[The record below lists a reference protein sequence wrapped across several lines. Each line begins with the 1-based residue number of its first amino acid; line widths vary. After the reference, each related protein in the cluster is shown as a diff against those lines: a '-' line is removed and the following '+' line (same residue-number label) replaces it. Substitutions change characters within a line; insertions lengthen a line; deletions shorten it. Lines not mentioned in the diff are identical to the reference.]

1 VDLDWDL
8 IGFSSRQRV
17 SPMPR
22 RLLHFAFC
30 LLLVACL
37 SLHAQQ
43 LTQRLIL
50 KDGSYQSI
58 QKYEMQGDRVHYLSA
73 ERYEWEDIPA
83 SLVDWDATRKY
94 NDALNSGK
102 LRTKIIETPEEK
114 EEREKEAA
122 NSPEIQPGLH
132 LPGSGGVF
140 LLDVF
145 QGKAE
150 LAEIVQNGSEVNK
163 GAKKSVLRAAIPLSG
178 NKRAFEIKGDHA
190 QVQSHLPRP
199 TIYIDIDEG
208 TQNEAALTDRF
219 RVVRTVVKKD
229 ARVIGNVKVSAGGKV
244 SEQLSFV
251 PATVSKLG
259 TGQWIKLIPNQDL
272 AAGEYAVVEMLSPQE
287 MNLYVWDFG
296 VNPNAPVNPNTWQP
310 VPAK

>member
-1 VDLDWDL
+1 
-8 IGFSSRQRV
+8 
-17 SPMPR
+17 MPR
-22 RLLHFAFC
+22 TLLRVALC
-30 LLLVACL
+30 LLLVAAPASL
-37 SLHAQQ
+37 SVQHQLQAQQ

-50 KDGSYQSI
+50 KDGSYQPV

-73 ERYEWEDIPA
+73 DRYEWEDIPA

-94 NDALNSGK
+94 NDALTSGK
-102 LRTKIIETPEEK
+102 LHTKIIETPEEK

-122 NSPEIQPGLH
+122 NSPEIAPGLN

-163 GAKKSVLRAAIPLSG
+163 GARKSVLRAAINPLAS
-178 NKRAFEIKGDHA
+178 NKRAFEIKGEHA
-190 QVQSHLPRP
+190 QIQSHLPRP
-199 TIYIDIDEG
+199 TIYIDLEG
-208 TQNEAALTDRF
+208 VTPNEAPPTDRY

-229 ARVIGNVKVSAGGKV
+229 ARVVGNVKVSVGGKV
-244 SEQLSFV
+244 SEQISFLPV
-251 PATVSKLG
+251 SVSKLG
-259 TGQWIKLIPNQDL
+259 TGQWIKLIPSQDL
-272 AAGEYAVVEMLSPQE
+272 AAGEYAIVEMLTPTE

-296 VNPNAPVNPNTWQP
+296 VSPTAPVNPNTWQP
-310 VPAK
+310 VPPK

>member
-1 VDLDWDL
+1 
-8 IGFSSRQRV
+8 
-17 SPMPR
+17 MPR
-22 RLLHFAFC
+22 TLLRVALC
-30 LLLVACL
+30 LLLVAAPASL
-37 SLHAQQ
+37 SVQHQLQAQQ

-50 KDGSYQSI
+50 KDGSYQPV

-73 ERYEWEDIPA
+73 DRYEWEDIPA

-94 NDALNSGK
+94 NDALTSGK
-102 LRTKIIETPEEK
+102 LHTKIIETPEEK

-122 NSPEIQPGLH
+122 NSPEIAPGLN

-163 GAKKSVLRAAIPLSG
+163 GARKSVLRAAINPLAS
-178 NKRAFEIKGDHA
+178 NKRAFEIKGEHA
-190 QVQSHLPRP
+190 QIQSHLPRP
-199 TIYIDIDEG
+199 TIYIDLEG
-208 TQNEAALTDRF
+208 VTPNEAPPTDRY

-229 ARVIGNVKVSAGGKV
+229 ARVVGNVKVSVGGKV
-244 SEQLSFV
+244 SEQISFLPV
-251 PATVSKLG
+251 SVSKLG
-259 TGQWIKLIPNQDL
+259 TGQWIKLIPSQDL
-272 AAGEYAVVEMLSPQE
+272 AAGEYAIVEMLTPTE

>member
-1 VDLDWDL
+1 MLA
-8 IGFSSRQRV
+8 
-17 SPMPR
+17 MPR
-22 RLLHFAFC
+22 TLLRVALC
-30 LLLVACL
+30 LLLVAAPAGL
-37 SLHAQQ
+37 SVQHQLQAQQ

-50 KDGSYQSI
+50 KDGSYQAV

-83 SLVDWDATRKY
+83 SLVDWDATKKY
-94 NDALNSGK
+94 NDALTSGK
-102 LRTKIIETPEEK
+102 LHTKIVETPEEQ

-122 NSPEIQPGLH
+122 NSPEIAPGLH

-163 GAKKSVLRAAIPLSG
+163 GAKKSVLRAAINPLAG
-178 NKRAFEIKGDHA
+178 NKRAFEIKGEHA
-190 QVQSHLPRP
+190 QIQSHLPRP
-199 TIYIDIDEG
+199 AIYIDIDEG
-208 TQNEAALTDRF
+208 TPNEAALADRF

-229 ARVIGNVKVSAGGKV
+229 ARVVGNVKVGVGGKV
-244 SEQLSFV
+244 SEQIGSLPVS
-251 PATVSKLG
+251 VSKLG
-259 TGQWIKLIPNQDL
+259 TGQWIKLIPSQDL
-272 AAGEYAVVEMLSPQE
+272 AAGEYAIVEMLTPTE

>member
-1 VDLDWDL
+1 
-8 IGFSSRQRV
+8 
-17 SPMPR
+17 MPR
-22 RLLHFAFC
+22 TLLRVALC
-30 LLLVACL
+30 LLLVAAPASL
-37 SLHAQQ
+37 SVQHQLQAQQ

-50 KDGSYQSI
+50 KDGSYQPV

-73 ERYEWEDIPA
+73 DRYEWEDIPA

-94 NDALNSGK
+94 NDALTSGK
-102 LRTKIIETPEEK
+102 LHTKIIETPEEK

-122 NSPEIQPGLH
+122 NSPEIAPGLN

-163 GAKKSVLRAAIPLSG
+163 GARKSVLRAAINPLAS
-178 NKRAFEIKGDHA
+178 NKRAFEIKGEHA
-190 QVQSHLPRP
+190 QIQSHLPRP
-199 TIYIDIDEG
+199 TIYIDLEG
-208 TQNEAALTDRF
+208 VTPNEAPPTDRY

-229 ARVIGNVKVSAGGKV
+229 ARVVGNVKVSVGGKV
-244 SEQLSFV
+244 SEQISFLPV
-251 PATVSKLG
+251 SVSKLG
-259 TGQWIKLIPNQDL
+259 TGQWIKLIPSQDL
-272 AAGEYAVVEMLSPQE
+272 AAGEYAVVEMLTPTE

>member
-1 VDLDWDL
+1 
-8 IGFSSRQRV
+8 
-17 SPMPR
+17 MPR
-22 RLLHFAFC
+22 TLLRVALS
-30 LLLVACL
+30 LLLIPAGL
-37 SLHAQQ
+37 SVQPQLQAQQ

-50 KDGSYQSI
+50 KDGSYQAV

-83 SLVDWDATRKY
+83 SLVDWDATKKY
-94 NDALNSGK
+94 NDALTSGK
-102 LRTKIIETPEEK
+102 LHTKIVETPEEK

-122 NSPEIQPGLH
+122 NSPQIAPGLN

-140 LLDVF
+140 LLDAF

-163 GAKKSVLRAAIPLSG
+163 SAKKKSVLRAAINPLAS
-178 NKRAFEIKGDHA
+178 NKRAFEIKGEHA
-190 QVQSHLPRP
+190 QIQSHLPRP
-199 TIYIDIDEG
+199 TIYIDIEQG
-208 TQNEAALTDRF
+208 TPNETALTDRY

-229 ARVIGNVKVSAGGKV
+229 ARVVGNVKVSVGGKA
-244 SEQLSFV
+244 SEQLSFLPV
-251 PATVSKLG
+251 SVSKLG
-259 TGQWIKLIPNQDL
+259 TGQWIKLIPSQDL
-272 AAGEYAVVEMLSPQE
+272 AAGEYAVVEMLTPTE